1 MRLWSVPP
9 LLLVMLCAWA
19 GVADVRAADDP
30 GKLHLHRLRMRFNRE
45 DYARLR
51 QMIDVINAEELSDHT
66 EPIVPE
72 RRQTKSD
79 AELSSE

>member
-1 MRLWSVPP
+1 
-9 LLLVMLCAWA
+9 
-19 GVADVRAADDP
+19 
-30 GKLHLHRLRMRFNRE
+30 MRFNRE

-51 QMIDVINAEELSDHT
+51 QMIDVINAEELSDHA
-66 EPIVPE
+66 EPVVLE